1 MGSLSHERRKVRA
14 KLKVIHRHRS
24 EGREERA
31 RESELMFT
39 GGGAVAILEWID
51 MGGIRT
57 PVFTCPL
64 DTAKLHRQSERTY
77 SYDDV
82 TQDPRDKDL

>member
-31 RESELMFT
+31 RESELVFT
-39 GGGAVAILEWID
+39 RGGAVAILEWID
-51 MGGIRT
+51 MGGVRT
-57 PVFTCPL
+57 PVFTCAL